1 MLTSTIKTFASCA
14 TRWQSVLKNIV
25 ASDDLHSKWINTL
38 SFLENCGAKK
48 ISASEHPTQVKRE
61 VLKHAAEEFRHA
73 FYLKTQI
80 SRISNEP
87 FLDYSLGQMLGT
99 YGIKYYLH
107 LLDLRTCRV
116 LKNQYHLSGQA
127 LKTTAYVLVTSAIE
141 MRASEL
147 YPIYHN
153 VLKDAGSKITIKS
166 IILEEQEHL
175 AEMESELATIPHAE
189 ELLSYACE
197 FESTLCLQLL
207 SYLEK
212 LTETTCSV

>member
-1 MLTSTIKTFASCA
+1 MLTTTIKTFVSCA
-14 TRWQSVLKNIV
+14 SRWQSILKHIVLR
-25 ASDDLHSKWINTL
+25 DDLHSKWINTL

-80 SRISNEP
+80 SRISDQP
-87 FLDYSLGQMLGT
+87 FLDYSLNRMLGS

-107 LLDLRTCRV
+107 LLDLRTCKV
-116 LKNQYHLSGQA
+116 LQNQYHLSGQT

-141 MRASEL
+141 MRAAEL

-153 VLKDAGSKITIKS
+153 ILKKSGSAITIKS

-175 AEMESELATIPHAE
+175 AEMESELATIPHAK

-197 FESTLCLQLL
+197 FESALCLNFL
-207 SYLEK
+207 SHLEK
-212 LTETTCSV
+212 VIEKPCPA